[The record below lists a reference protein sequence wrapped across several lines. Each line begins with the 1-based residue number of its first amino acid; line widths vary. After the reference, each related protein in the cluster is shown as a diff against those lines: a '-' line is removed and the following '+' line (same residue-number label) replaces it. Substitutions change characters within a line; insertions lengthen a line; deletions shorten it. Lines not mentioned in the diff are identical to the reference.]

1 MATTYYSP
9 SCRSGAGIQPRT
21 PLGIC
26 SVSGSFDIAAT
37 GQGGGVAFIIND
49 VVQMVKIPS
58 GATVLDIILDCPDLD
73 TSTGVRLSVGD
84 GSSSARYIASN
95 NVGVAGGIIRLSV
108 TGSSQY
114 AYTADDTID
123 ILVAA
128 AATGTAATTGVIYM
142 TVFYS
147 MDA

>member
-37 GQGGGVAFIIND
+37 GQGGGVAFVIND
-49 VVQMVKIPS
+49 VIQMVKIPN

-73 TSTGVRLSVGD
+73 TSTGVRLTVGD
-84 GSSSARYIASN
+84 GDSTARYIAAN
-95 NVGVAGGIIRLSV
+95 NVGVAGGIIRMSV
-108 TGSSQY
+108 AGGSQNK
-114 AYTADDTID
+114 YTADDTID
-123 ILVAA
+123 ILIST

-142 TVFYS
+142 TVFYT